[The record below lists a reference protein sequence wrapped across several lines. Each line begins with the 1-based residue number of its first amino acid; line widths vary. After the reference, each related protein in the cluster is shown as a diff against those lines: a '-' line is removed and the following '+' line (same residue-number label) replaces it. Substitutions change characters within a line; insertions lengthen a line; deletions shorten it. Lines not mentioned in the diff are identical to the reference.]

1 MNNKLCDFMNNI
13 KDDIIADFENKISE
27 ILNVFQST
35 DTFIRR
41 YDKNIYAEILNLCEI
56 TSKSPEQFFKIY
68 FNSQIDDLNSYLE
81 NYLDIES
88 RPKMNFEDGNIYFSL
103 LFENKELVL
112 IDLKNRLFIDNFKC
126 LKDKEIKNIKDE
138 LNDLQK
144 KKNYFIEI
152 IKNPQFKNLKKEFNI
167 KDILLKK
174 NECIHLL
181 ENKIIDINLNIE
193 ELNLNLIDINNTLS
207 KEEFKYIQLQND
219 LFNLGLGLK

>member
-13 KDDIIADFENKISE
+13 KEEIINDFENKINE

-41 YDKNIYAEILNLCEI
+41 YDKNIYSEILSLCEI

-68 FNSQIDDLNSYLE
+68 FNSQIDNLNSYLE
-81 NYLDIES
+81 NYLEIES

-103 LFENKELVL
+103 LFENKELIL
-112 IDLKNRLFIDNFKC
+112 IDLKDRLFIDNFKC

-138 LNDLQK
+138 INDLQK
-144 KKNYFIEI
+144 EKNYFIEI
-152 IKNPQFKNLKKEFNI
+152 IKNPKFKDLRKVFNI

-174 NECIHLL
+174 NDCIHLL
-181 ENKIIDINLNIE
+181 ENKIIDINLKIE
-193 ELNLNLIDINNTLS
+193 ELNFNLTDINNTLS
-207 KEEFKYIQLQND
+207 KEESKCLQLQND
-219 LFNLGLGLK
+219 LFNLGFGLK